1 MRMGWGQLVG
11 IAAGSGYDG
20 GNGAEMGPVSK
31 VLGMDEAKVV
41 YRVHQSWLATSERRL
56 MLAVAG
62 RLPGWVTP
70 DHLTVFGLVGAFGC
84 GLGFVASRWW
94 TPALL
99 VAVLGLVVSWLGD
112 SLDGNLARLRK
123 TERPQYGFFVDH
135 NVDIMAQVL
144 IFFGLGL
151 SPYMRLDTA
160 CLCLLSY
167 WLASL
172 YTFIRAVSIGVFQ
185 ISYFGIG
192 PTEIRIALASYTLA
206 AFGIGNWKLD
216 FGLGPLAPI
225 DVFSVPLFAGVF
237 GLYLSMVW
245 AESRRLAA
253 QEGAARN

>member
-1 MRMGWGQLVG
+1 
-11 IAAGSGYDG
+11 
-20 GNGAEMGPVSK
+20 
-31 VLGMDEAKVV
+31 MDEAKIVH
-41 YRVHQSWLATSERRL
+41 RVHQSWLAASERRL
-56 MLAVAG
+56 MLAVAA
-62 RLPGWVTP
+62 RLPGWATP
-70 DHLTVFGLVGAFGC
+70 DHMTCFGLAGAFIC

-99 VAVLGLVVSWLGD
+99 LAVLGLVMSWLGD

-123 TERPQYGFFVDH
+123 IERPQYGFFVDH
-135 NVDIMAQVL
+135 NVDIMAQVC

-172 YTFIRAVSIGVFQ
+172 YTFIRAVTIGVFQ
-185 ISYFGIG
+185 ISYFGVG
-192 PTEIRIALASYTLA
+192 PTEIRMALAAYTVLA
-206 AFGIGNWKLD
+206 LVVGNWKLD

-225 DVFSVPLFAGVF
+225 DIFSVPLFVGVL
-237 GLYLSMVW
+237 GLYLKMVW

-253 QEGAARN
+253 VEGL